1 MEFVT
6 DLSKMY
12 QVLIYSRTKYGHK
25 FSLIKDYLT
34 CIKNINIMNLGPK
47 IMVIEDDSALREEI
61 GFTLDM
67 EGYNIIEAESG
78 EEGIDIL
85 MSEKP
90 ELVLCDLKMKGIDG
104 FETIKRIRRLEENFI
119 TPVIIISGK
128 AERSDVRKGM
138 QFGVNDYLTKPFS
151 NEDLLASVKAQL
163 KTREKIKNKVR
174 NEGNYIRKALVLNL
188 PHEFRTPL
196 NSVIG
201 FGSLLSMPESHLVK
215 TDLIEIGQTLVS
227 SGHRLLEIVEEYL
240 MFANLLSSENQ
251 LNNGKRTNVDRS
263 IVSVIA
269 EETSSKYMRSDDMIV
284 NVEDAV
290 LKIGNVHFEVLVK
303 NLLDNSFKF
312 SNTGD
317 KVQVISTI
325 DNGMYKLSFSDE
337 GIGFP
342 VDKIESI
349 GAFQQFD
356 RDKNEQQG
364 LGMGLAISKLIVEKY
379 SGALFITREAKGTT
393 VTVLLPVDCSINNES
408 GKSNLDFAI
417 N

>member
-1 MEFVT
+1 
-6 DLSKMY
+6 
-12 QVLIYSRTKYGHK
+12 
-25 FSLIKDYLT
+25 
-34 CIKNINIMNLGPK
+34 MNLGPK
-47 IMVIEDDSALREEI
+47 ILVIEDDSALREEI
-61 GFTLDM
+61 GFMLDI

-78 EEGIDIL
+78 EEGIDIYK
-85 MSEKP
+85 SEKP
-90 ELVLCDLKMKGIDG
+90 ELILCDLKMKGVDG
-104 FETIKRIRRLEENFI
+104 FETIKRIRKLEENLI

-128 AERSDVRKGM
+128 TEKSDVRKGM

-151 NEDLLASVKAQL
+151 NEDLLEAVKTQL

-174 NEGNYIRKALVLNL
+174 NEGDSIRKALALNL

-196 NSVIG
+196 NAVIG
-201 FGSLLSMPESHLVK
+201 YGSLLSMPESHLVK
-215 TDLIEIGQTLVS
+215 TDLVEIGEALVS

-240 MFANLLSSENQ
+240 MFADLLSSENQ

-269 EETSSKYMRSDDMIV
+269 EEISSKYMRSDDMIV
-284 NVEDAV
+284 NVEDSV

-379 SGALFITREAKGTT
+379 SGALFITRETKGTT
-393 VTVLLPVDCSINNES
+393 VTVLLPVDYSINNES

>member
-1 MEFVT
+1 
-6 DLSKMY
+6 MY
-12 QVLIYSRTKYGHK
+12 QVLICSRTKYGHE
-25 FSLIKDYLT
+25 FSLIKDYLP
-34 CIKNINIMNLGPK
+34 CIKNFNIMNLGPK

-90 ELVLCDLKMKGIDG
+90 ELILCDLKMKGIDG
-104 FETIKRIRRLEENFI
+104 FETIKRIRRLEENLI

-163 KTREKIKNKVR
+163 KKREKIKNKVR
-174 NEGNYIRKALVLNL
+174 NEGDYIRKALVLNL

-215 TDLIEIGQTLVS
+215 TDLLEIGEALVS

-240 MFANLLSSENQ
+240 MFANLLSLENQ

-269 EETSSKYMRSDDMIV
+269 EEISSKYMRSDDMIV
-284 NVEDAV
+284 NVKDAV
-290 LKIGNVHFEVLVK
+290 LKIGNVHFEFLVK

-325 DNGMYKLSFSDE
+325 DNGIYKLSFSDE

-379 SGALFITREAKGTT
+379 SGALFITRETKGTT
-393 VTVLLPVDCSINNES
+393 VTVLLPVDYSINNES